1 MLVSATEFTFFLG
14 MGGERFMLS
23 GMRCAVDGL
32 RRHDPSADGAKVSK
46 PFRAPLLA
54 VRFLS
59 VLVAALGLSLGVVW
73 GPSAVADESVPQ
85 DVRPV
90 FSRDGTKLASAGAE
104 GGITVLDLRS
114 GRALETLGQGLG
126 AAAALAFSPDGRV
139 LASATDDSVTLWDLA
154 DGTEKTVLQAG
165 AGTNVT
171 RLAFSLGGDRLA
183 AVVDRAEILVWEL
196 QAESISAV
204 LSRQN
209 EAVTD
214 IAFSA
219 DGKSLA
225 SIGIG
230 AQITLWELAA
240 RPTYRAIANSTG
252 AAMTGLAFSPVGN
265 TLAGADE
272 DARITLWDADSG
284 ERTELAAHGDLIKR
298 LTFSPNGT
306 KLATEGLDAL
316 LMVWD
321 VASGQDQAALPARSD
336 VPVTGLAFSPDGT
349 TLASIG
355 DNNEIL
361 LWATSSGALTQVLA
375 GHRMPVSELAFSSSG
390 RSLASVGTDGQVIVW
405 NIPAGTERFTS
416 DLPGYPPVASGQP
429 SGAPLS
435 AGGQN
440 DAPQTTVSA
449 RSGPAADSRASVSR
463 TQVQGPSSKAAPPGK
478 AARHSRRGWKG
489 ITSLTL
495 SPKGER
501 VASSHSGGAVRMWND
516 GLRELS
522 ADAGPDDAPATG
534 VAFTA
539 DGKRLVSVS
548 RDSEVRWWDAATGQ
562 LRQRSFGHEHPIRT
576 TAASP
581 VGDVVAS
588 AGEETRIMV
597 WDSKTGKLTRILNRH
612 SDFVNGLSFSSDGKL
627 LASGGADARVLVW
640 DPATGG
646 VLKTLVGHSGEVNA
660 VAFRR
665 DSTTLASAG
674 ADSEVRLWDVASG
687 QQIGVLTGHQAA
699 VRAVVFSRN
708 GKLLASA
715 GEDAR
720 ILVWDVA
727 TGKLLN
733 TLQTNNGATNALLFL
748 PSGRLLSA
756 DESGQIS
763 EWDVGTFRKLKSVTP
778 SRQPRVH
785 VKALSSLQDGVPAL
799 GAFAYDESRDGGS
812 TDAGQHSQGVAAD
825 IVGRLLDWL
834 IPAANAAPL
843 PDPNQGPG
851 GPILVITSGSST
863 YGTYYAEILRNEGL
877 NEFAATVA
885 DSNTSPIT
893 PGMLAPYDVVI
904 LAPMALS
911 AAEVT
916 TLTNW
921 VSAGGNLIAMRPD
934 PQLAGLLGLTS
945 TGSSL
950 SEGYLLV
957 DTSRSPGNGI
967 INETIQFHGTA
978 DRYALS
984 GASSLATL
992 YTTATTATSHP
1003 AVTLRSVGASGG
1015 QAAAFA
1021 YDLATSVVYTRQGN
1035 PAWAT
1040 QKRDGYAPIRS
1051 DDKFYGAA
1059 AGDPQPDWVDV
1070 SKIGIP
1076 QADEQQRLLANLII
1090 GMNQD
1095 RKPLP
1100 RFWYFPYGKRAVV
1113 IMTGDDHANG
1123 GTAGR
1128 FDQFLAASP
1137 PGCSVDNWECVRGT
1151 SYMYPDTPLT
1161 DPKARYTDKGFEVG
1175 LHLNTR
1181 CADYTPTQLEDYYSE
1196 QVIDFTTAYPDIPPP
1211 ATQRHH
1217 CIAWSDWVTGA
1228 KVQYGYGIRLDT
1240 SYYFW
1245 PPSWVLNRPGFFN
1258 GSAMPMRFADLPT
1271 LAGALIDVYNAQTQM
1286 TDESGQT
1293 YPYTIDTLLDW
1304 ALGTEGYFGA
1314 FTINAHTDLAEIPES
1329 DAVDWRQLRLG
1340 AYPSS
1345 AAVK

>member
-1 MLVSATEFTFFLG
+1 MLFRMYFA
-14 MGGERFMLS
+14 
-23 GMRCAVDGL
+23 CNGL
-32 RRHDPSADGAKVSK
+32 HRHDPSPGGAKVSK
-46 PFRAPLLA
+46 RFRAPLLA
-54 VRFLS
+54 VGLLS
-59 VLVAALGLSLGVVW
+59 VFVAGLGLSLGVVW

-85 DVRPV
+85 DVQPV
-90 FSRDGTKLASAGAE
+90 FSRDGTKLASAAAD
-104 GGITVLDLRS
+104 GGITVLDLQS
-114 GRALETLGQGLG
+114 DRALATLGEGLG

-139 LASATDDSVTLWDLA
+139 LASATDDAVTLWDLT

-165 AGTNVT
+165 AGRSVT
-171 RLAFSLGGDRLA
+171 SLAFSLGGDRLA
-183 AVVDRAEILVWEL
+183 AIVDDAEIFVWNL
-196 QAESISAV
+196 QAESVSAV

-219 DGKSLA
+219 DGRYLA
-225 SIGIG
+225 SIGRG

-240 RPTYRAIANSTG
+240 GPTYRVVTSPTG
-252 AAMTGLAFSPVGN
+252 AAMTGLVFSPMGS

-284 ERTELAAHGDLIKR
+284 EWTELIAHVDLIKR
-298 LTFSPNGT
+298 LRFSPNGN
-306 KLATEGLDAL
+306 KLASEGLDARL
-316 LMVWD
+316 LVWD

-336 VPVTGLAFSPDGT
+336 ALVTGLAFSPDGT

-355 DNNEIL
+355 DNSEVL
-361 LWATSSGALTQVLA
+361 LWSPSSGALTQVLA
-375 GHRMPVSELAFSSSG
+375 GHRTPVSALAFGSSG
-390 RSLASVGTDGQVIVW
+390 QTLASVSTDGQVIVW
-405 NIPAGTERFTS
+405 DLPAGTERFTS

-429 SGAPLS
+429 SGAPPLT
-435 AGGQN
+435 GGQN

-449 RSGPAADSRASVSR
+449 RSGPAGDARASVPP
-463 TQVQGPSSKAAPPGK
+463 TQVQGSTSKAAPPGK
-478 AARHSRRGWKG
+478 TARHSRRGWKG

-495 SPKGER
+495 SPTGAR
-501 VASSHSGGAVRMWND
+501 VASSHFGGAVRMWND

-597 WDSKTGKLTRILNRH
+597 WDAKTGKLTRILNRH

-674 ADSEVRLWDVASG
+674 ADSAVRLWDVASG

-763 EWDVGTFRKLKSVTP
+763 EWDVGTFRKLKTVTP

-785 VKALSSLQDGVPAL
+785 VKALSSLQDGVSAL
-799 GAFAYDESRDGGS
+799 GAFAYDESQAGGS
-812 TDAGQHSQGVAAD
+812 ADAGQHSQGVAAD

-834 IPAANAAPL
+834 IPTANAAPL

-851 GPILVITSGSST
+851 GPILVITTASST

-877 NEFAATVA
+877 NEFAVTLA
-885 DSNTSPIT
+885 DSNTSPIIPQT
-893 PGMLAPYDVVI
+893 LAPYDAVI

-921 VSAGGNLIAMRPD
+921 VSAGGNLITMRPD

-967 INETIQFHGTA
+967 VGDTIQFHGTA
-978 DRYALS
+978 DRYTLS

-1003 AVTLRSVGASGG
+1003 AVTLRSVGANGG

-1021 YDLATSVVYTRQGN
+1021 YDLATSIVYTRQGN

-1040 QKRDGYAPIRS
+1040 QERDDYPPIRP

-1059 AGDPQPDWVDV
+1059 AADPQPDWVDMN
-1070 SKIGIP
+1070 KIGIP
-1076 QADEQQRLLANLII
+1076 TGGRTAAAARQPDHRDEPGSEAAAALLVPPVWEVA
-1090 GMNQD
+1090 
-1095 RKPLP
+1095 
-1100 RFWYFPYGKRAVV
+1100 
-1113 IMTGDDHANG
+1113 G
-1123 GTAGR
+1123 G
-1128 FDQFLAASP
+1128 
-1137 PGCSVDNWECVRGT
+1137 
-1151 SYMYPDTPLT
+1151 
-1161 DPKARYTDKGFEVG
+1161 
-1175 LHLNTR
+1175 
-1181 CADYTPTQLEDYYSE
+1181 
-1196 QVIDFTTAYPDIPPP
+1196 
-1211 ATQRHH
+1211 RHH
-1217 CIAWSDWVTGA
+1217 DGRRSRERRDCRSLRSVPRREPG
-1228 KVQYGYGIRLDT
+1228 RL
-1240 SYYFW
+1240 
-1245 PPSWVLNRPGFFN
+1245 
-1258 GSAMPMRFADLPT
+1258 
-1271 LAGALIDVYNAQTQM
+1271 
-1286 TDESGQT
+1286 
-1293 YPYTIDTLLDW
+1293 
-1304 ALGTEGYFGA
+1304 FG
-1314 FTINAHTDLAEIPES
+1314 
-1329 DAVDWRQLRLG
+1329 R
-1340 AYPSS
+1340 
-1345 AAVK
+1345 